1 MRVAVKFSIPEAAI
15 TALGRNLKTE
25 IEPARQSAQNAMADI
40 FHQITLSNFGMQGM
54 DRPSEWADLS
64 PAYAKKVHREAA
76 TLNVSGALIGAIK
89 VAYAEDASTV
99 SVSSDDIPYALAHQ
113 FGNPKGNL
121 PARPYFPIDVNGQVT
136 QYTREQ
142 VLDIAKIQFARE
154 LR

>member
-1 MRVAVKFSIPEAAI
+1 MKVAVKFSIRQTSLNGLAPY
-15 TALGRNLKTE
+15 LKSE

-76 TLNVSGALIGAIK
+76 TLNVSGALHSAIK

-121 PARPYFPIDVNGQVT
+121 PARPYFPIDANGQVT

-142 VLDIAKIQFARE
+142 VLDIAKIQFAQE